1 MERTRK
7 QSKVRYSSFPL
18 RLKIIAGYVSLLVV
32 LGIIISM
39 VWLEH
44 RKLEALNK
52 NETLIHQKRES
63 LNQTFERLLDFSFS
77 EDFLLL
83 RDNEKFDEY
92 RVKREMATKALNKLK
107 QYYPT
112 DVQHSQI
119 DKISSLLEE
128 KEHLLF
134 GVMNTLSDFSYS
146 DSLLQRRIPVIASQA
161 QMPQQQSTTEVTEKK
176 RGGLFGLFKKKEE
189 KSAYARQRERQN
201 RPSTSRRIAGELYSL
216 QKEMHAQYTDYWNRL
231 EAYSDS
237 LQRRNMELSSQISG
251 LICEFEQA
259 AVMESKKESMETAAL
274 REQSFRIILFIA
286 VAAIL
291 LIVVF
296 YLFIHHDLRQRLEYR
311 IRLEASDRKNKS
323 LLRSRKEM
331 MMGIAHDLR
340 SPLAVIKGSA
350 DLLPG
355 EADKVRQDEF
365 IESIRH
371 SSDYMLRLVNTLIEF
386 YQLDTDRPRPDNS
399 LFPLETLFKE
409 IAGYYAAEAQKK
421 NLRFVTSFS
430 GLDLIVSGDR
440 MRIRQ
445 IAGNLLSNA
454 IKFTNRGEIS
464 FRGEYANGELRF
476 GVRDTGMGMTEEE
489 KTRIFNAFERLD
501 NARNVSGF
509 GLGLAASSLLVSQM
523 DGTITVES
531 VPGKGSTFM
540 VFLPLPEADGS
551 FRIEETPAADYR
563 LDGVK
568 VLVMDDDR
576 IQLNITREMFRRN
589 RITCDCCETSRELF
603 SKLKENTYDLVLT
616 DIQMP
621 ETDGYGILEL
631 LRGSNIEAA
640 RTVPVMAV
648 TARADDE
655 RTYTSCGFAGCIH
668 KPFTMEGLMDAVMRI
683 TGQKEEQEWKPD
695 FSLILS
701 GEDNRE
707 EMLALFIRESQKDL
721 QALSHALEKQDKE
734 AASSILHK
742 NLPLWE
748 TVRLDHPLSRLR
760 ELATCAANMWTDE
773 QYVEIREIINAVER
787 LVAYAKKIREAD
799 L

>member
-1 MERTRK
+1 
-7 QSKVRYSSFPL
+7 
-18 RLKIIAGYVSLLVV
+18 
-32 LGIIISM
+32 
-39 VWLEH
+39 
-44 RKLEALNK
+44 
-52 NETLIHQKRES
+52 
-63 LNQTFERLLDFSFS
+63 
-77 EDFLLL
+77 
-83 RDNEKFDEY
+83 
-92 RVKREMATKALNKLK
+92 
-107 QYYPT
+107 
-112 DVQHSQI
+112 
-119 DKISSLLEE
+119 
-128 KEHLLF
+128 
-134 GVMNTLSDFSYS
+134 
-146 DSLLQRRIPVIASQA
+146 
-161 QMPQQQSTTEVTEKK
+161 
-176 RGGLFGLFKKKEE
+176 
-189 KSAYARQRERQN
+189 
-201 RPSTSRRIAGELYSL
+201 
-216 QKEMHAQYTDYWNRL
+216 
-231 EAYSDS
+231 
-237 LQRRNMELSSQISG
+237 MELNSQISG

-259 AVMESKKESMETAAL
+259 AVMQSKKESMETAAL

-296 YLFIHHDLRQRLEYR
+296 YLFIHHDRRKRLEYR
-311 IRLEASDRKNKS
+311 
-323 LLRSRKEM
+323 
-331 MMGIAHDLR
+331 
-340 SPLAVIKGSA
+340 
-350 DLLPG
+350 
-355 EADKVRQDEF
+355 KVRQDEF
-365 IESIRH
+365 MESIRH

-421 NLRFVTSFS
+421 SLRFVTSFS

-445 IAGNLLSNA
+445 IAGYLLSNA

-464 FRGEYANGELRF
+464 FQGEYANGELRF
-476 GVRDTGMGMTEEE
+476 GIQDAGMGMTEEEE

-501 NARNVSGF
+501 NARNISGF
-509 GLGLAASSLLVSQM
+509 GLGLATSSLFVSQM

-531 VPGKGSTFM
+531 VPGKGGTFM
-540 VFLPLPEADGS
+540 IFLPLSEADGS
-551 FRIEETPAADYR
+551 FRIEETPAGDYR

-603 SKLKENTYDLVLT
+603 SKLKEHTYDLVLT

-631 LRGSNIEAA
+631 LHGSNIEAA
-640 RTVPVMAV
+640 RTVPVVAV

-655 RTYTSCGFAGCIH
+655 STYTSCGFAGCIH

-707 EMLALFIRESQKDL
+707 EMLALFITESPKDL

-748 TVRLDHPLSRLR
+748 TVRGDF
-760 ELATCAANMWTDE
+760 
-773 QYVEIREIINAVER
+773 
-787 LVAYAKKIREAD
+787 
-799 L
+799 

>member
-1 MERTRK
+1 METTEQYQTK
-7 QSKVRYSSFPL
+7 NSSFPL

-63 LNQTFERLLDFSFS
+63 LNQTIEKLLDFSFS
-77 EDFLLL
+77 DDFLLL

-92 RVKREMATKALNKLK
+92 RMKREVATNALNKLK
-107 QYYPT
+107 QYYPS

-128 KEHLLF
+128 KENLLF

-161 QMPQQQSTTEVTEKK
+161 QIPQQQNTTEVTEKK
-176 RGGLFGLFKKKEE
+176 RSGLFGLFKKKEE
-189 KSAYARQRERQN
+189 KSAYARQREKQN
-201 RPSTSRRIAGELYSL
+201 QPSASRRITGKLYSL

-237 LQRRNMELSSQISG
+237 LQRRNMELNSQISG

-259 AVMESKKESMETAAL
+259 AVMQSKKESMETAAL
-274 REQSFRIILFIA
+274 REQSFRIILFIE

-296 YLFIHHDLRQRLEYR
+296 YLFIHHDLRKRLEYR
-311 IRLEASDRKNKS
+311 MRLEASDRKNKS
-323 LLRSRKEM
+323 LLRSRKDM

-340 SPLAVIKGSA
+340 SPLAVIKGAA

-409 IAGYYAAEAQKK
+409 IAGNYAAEAQKK

-464 FRGEYANGELRF
+464 FQGEYANGELRF
-476 GVRDTGMGMTEEE
+476 GVQDTGMGMTKEE

-501 NARNVSGF
+501 NARNISGF
-509 GLGLAASSLLVSQM
+509 GLGLATSSLLVSQM

-603 SKLKENTYDLVLT
+603 SKLKEHTYDLVLT

-640 RTVPVMAV
+640 RTVPVVAV

-655 RTYTSCGFAGCIH
+655 STYTSCGFAGCIH

-748 TVRLDHPLSRLR
+748 TVRLDYPLSRLR
-760 ELATCAANMWTDE
+760 ELATGAANMWTDE
-773 QYVEIREIINAVER
+773 QYVEMREIINAVEK
-787 LVAYAKKIREAD
+787 LVSYAKKIREAD